1 MSISDCLSDTSWQ
14 IDLMFREKVII
25 ETWPFTKKELVEH
38 RKSDAFKEGVDW
50 ILDKT
55 TNGNPVIVWTS
66 DGLVRLL
73 AVKNLKVQQ
82 PAVADDAEI
91 SFQSPDVTEKKSK
104 DETCPAL
111 VKQILPNRRLVACE
125 IRGQWENVWVRD
137 SSLLRS
143 GNIIT
148 AVHRGGKW
156 VGLFKVNNVGK
167 VFAG

>member
-1 MSISDCLSDTSWQ
+1 
-14 IDLMFREKVII
+14 MFREKVII

-50 ILDKT
+50 QLDKT
-55 TNGNPVIVWTS
+55 PNGNPVIVWTS
-66 DGLVRLL
+66 EGLVKLL

-82 PAVADDAEI
+82 PAVAEDAEI
-91 SFQSPDVTEKKSK
+91 SPPETKVSEDKSK
-104 DETCPAL
+104 EDTCPAI
-111 VKQILPNRRLVACE
+111 VRQRLPNRRLVACE

-137 SSLLRS
+137 SSLLRP

-156 VGLFKVNNVGK
+156 VGLFKTNNVGK

>member
-1 MSISDCLSDTSWQ
+1 
-14 IDLMFREKVII
+14 MFREKVII

-38 RKSDAFKEGVDW
+38 RKSDDFKEGADW
-50 ILDKT
+50 QLDKT
-55 TNGNPVIVWTS
+55 TNGNPVIVWTKE
-66 DGLVRLL
+66 GLIRLL

-82 PAVADDAEI
+82 PAVADDEEI
-91 SFQSPDVTEKKSK
+91 IPEVVESSPDKSK
-104 DETCPAL
+104 VETCPAL

-148 AVHRGGKW
+148 AVNRGGKW

-167 VFAG
+167 IFAG

>member
-1 MSISDCLSDTSWQ
+1 
-14 IDLMFREKVII
+14 MFREKVII

-38 RKSDAFKEGVDW
+38 RKTDAFKEGVDW
-50 ILDKT
+50 QLDKT
-55 TNGNPVIVWTS
+55 SNGNPVIVWTS
-66 DGLVRLL
+66 EGLVKLL

-91 SFQSPDVTEKKSK
+91 SLQNPDVTEKSQKP
-104 DETCPAL
+104 DTCPAI
-111 VKQILPNRRLVACE
+111 VRQRLPNRRLVACE

-137 SSLLRS
+137 SSLLRP

-148 AVHRGGKW
+148 AVNRGGKW
-156 VGLFKVNNVGK
+156 VGLFKTNNVGK